1 MSNQNNEFQKPQTLS
16 SLADLSDDPA
26 HKKRPLPKIW
36 INALSTAF
44 PDIEKRTELPKPKPG
59 RLGAL
64 IPKTTLVLRVKHFV
78 WGFIKAIFN
87 FWLITEIHKKDPQNP
102 ATAVVGI
109 TIIDAFKDMKESLVN
124 LDENQGEMCTY
135 VALIKSGDPIK
146 VAMGIYPERNQLIKT
161 HQQEVCQN
169 CPVTACRYYREG
181 CQANEQDLL
190 DITNRLV
197 EKKVFEIHSEQT
209 LWVTL

>member
-1 MSNQNNEFQKPQTLS
+1 MTQITKTLS
-16 SLADLSDDPA
+16 SLADLSGNPA

-44 PDIEKRTELPKPKPG
+44 PDVEKRTEVPKQQPG

-64 IPKTTLVLRVKHFV
+64 IPNTTLVLRVKHFI
-78 WGFIKAIFN
+78 WAFIKVIFN
-87 FWLITEIHKKDPQNP
+87 FWLIIEIHKKDPQSP
-102 ATAVVGI
+102 ASAVVAI
-109 TIIDAFKDMKESLVN
+109 SIIDAFKDMKESLVS

-161 HQQEVCQN
+161 HQQEVCHN
-169 CPVTACRYYREG
+169 CPLTACSYFSEG